1 VISHAT
7 HPAHNWTPS
16 GPGFRMAAAGQ
27 HGWDILGVPR
37 IWGLRVLENLG
48 PDTGAVIEDTLGGP
62 RLFWFI
68 ACGRADTWPVPQ
80 GQSVVVLGAG
90 CRIAVPGLLST
101 GQIVWRVPPTPGRLL
116 TDAPQLHAALLAVLR
131 PRPEAQR

>member
-1 VISHAT
+1 MPPRRRNIAIAS
-7 HPAHNWTPS
+7 
-16 GPGFRMAAAGQ
+16 AGCQ
-27 HGWDILGVPR
+27 DARSAPLP
-37 IWGLRVLENLG
+37 
-48 PDTGAVIEDTLGGP
+48 
-62 RLFWFI
+62 FI

-116 TDAPQLHAALLAVLR
+116 TDAPQLHAALLAVLG